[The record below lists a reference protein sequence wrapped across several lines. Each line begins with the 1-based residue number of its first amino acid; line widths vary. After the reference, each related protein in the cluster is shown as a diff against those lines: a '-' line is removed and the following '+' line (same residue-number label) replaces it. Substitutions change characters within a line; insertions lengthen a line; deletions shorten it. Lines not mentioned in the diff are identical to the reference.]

1 MENPLQTE
9 TTAAAIRRL
18 ETLPPLSRQAQEL
31 LSALGDPELDT
42 RQLVALLRQSPPLA
56 ARILGIARSAFFA
69 GPLPPR
75 DLEDAV
81 IRFLGLA
88 LVRDLAIAF
97 TLATPLQTSDCKAF
111 QPLRYWRQALLTASL
126 AEDLA
131 AAMTRPGVEQAYL
144 AGLLHNLGLLA
155 LVHVAPQPMQ
165 QILLTTSDDNEV
177 PLSMLEL
184 QRLGMDHCLAG
195 EYLAHAWELPP
206 EIADVMTFHRDSRY
220 RGRHWE
226 LVLLTALAERHCAGL
241 LRPGAEP
248 GPEQDLLRGR
258 LDIEP
263 GTWDRVIGGWQPKA
277 MKITEL
283 AGQFR

>member
-1 MENPLQTE
+1 MQTD
-9 TTAAAIRRL
+9 TTTAAIRRL
-18 ETLPPLSRQAQEL
+18 EALPPLDRQAQEL

-42 RQLVALLRQSPPLA
+42 LRLVALLRRSPSLA

-97 TLATPLQTSDCKAF
+97 TLATPLRTDECGAF

-126 AEDLA
+126 AEGLA
-131 AAMTRPGVEQAYL
+131 TATALPAIDQAYL

-155 LVHVAPQPMQ
+155 LVHVAPRPMQ
-165 QILLTTSDDNEV
+165 QILREAAEENDI
-177 PLSMLEL
+177 PLSLLEL
-184 QRLGMDHCLAG
+184 QRLGIDHCLAG
-195 EYLAHAWELPP
+195 GQLAHAWELPP

-220 RGRHWE
+220 RGAHWE

-241 LRPGAEP
+241 LCPGAAP
-248 GPEQDLLRGR
+248 DPERELLLGR
-258 LDIEP
+258 LGIEP
-263 GTWDRVIGGWQPKA
+263 ETWDRVVTAWQPKA